1 LFKWLLFDCLRFKI
15 QDFGGLLA
23 IGYWLLAALT
33 KEESSSDITKLPGA
47 KGQKPE
53 AKQKRR
59 KQ

>member
-1 LFKWLLFDCLRFKI
+1 
-15 QDFGGLLA
+15 
-23 IGYWLLAALT
+23 LAALT